1 MTTTEI
7 SSSSLSTAIIRD
19 LFRDGL
25 RAAIATGDISDPS
38 SARRN
43 GAAPMVL
50 TEFPDQGLLYP
61 HIIVSEASDV
71 GGRPDSRADLWQH
84 TYAVGIEIHAKSST
98 QMFRIRDEV
107 RAWVERNVDTLNT
120 AGFTDPQISPGIPMT
135 WDQGE
140 EIRRWKFVV
149 KGTVYTTPGGED

>member
-25 RAAIATGDISDPS
+25 RAAVAAGDIADPS
-38 SARRN
+38 SARRKT
-43 GAAPMVL
+43 AAPMIL
-50 TEFPDQGLLYP
+50 SEFPDQGLLYP

-71 GGRPDSRADLWQH
+71 GDRPDSRADLWQH

-98 QMFRIRDEV
+98 QMFRLRDEA
-107 RAWVERNVDTLNT
+107 RAWVEGHVDTLNA
-120 AGFTDPQISPGIPMT
+120 AGFTDPQISPGIPMN
-135 WDQGE
+135 WDANEQ
-140 EIRRWKFVV
+140 IRRWKFVV
-149 KGTVYTTPGGED
+149 KGTVYTTPGGA

>member
-7 SSSSLSTAIIRD
+7 SSRSLSAAIIRD

-25 RAAIATGDISDPS
+25 RAAVAAGDIFDPS
-38 SARRN
+38 SAGRK
-43 GAAPMVL
+43 GAAPMIM
-50 TEFPDQGLLYP
+50 TELPDRGLLYP

-98 QMFRIRDEV
+98 QMFRLRDEV
-107 RAWVERNVDTLNT
+107 RAWVETHVDALNA

-135 WDQGE
+135 WDQSE

-149 KGTVYTTPGGED
+149 KGTVYTTPGGA

>member
-7 SSSSLSTAIIRD
+7 SSRSLSTAIIRD

-25 RAAIATGDISDPS
+25 RAAVAAGDIFDPS

-50 TEFPDQGLLYP
+50 TEFPDRGLLYP
-61 HIIVSEASDV
+61 HIVVSEASDV
-71 GGRPDSRADLWQH
+71 GDRPDSRADLWQH

-107 RAWVERNVDTLNT
+107 RAWVEGNVDMLNA
-120 AGFTDPQISPGIPMT
+120 AGFTDPQISPGISMT
-135 WDQGE
+135 WDANEQ
-140 EIRRWKFVV
+140 IRRWKFVI
-149 KGTVYTTPGGED
+149 KGTVYTVTGA

>member
-7 SSSSLSTAIIRD
+7 SSRSLSTAIIRD

-25 RAAIATGDISDPS
+25 RAAVAAGDIFDPS

-50 TEFPDQGLLYP
+50 TEFPDRGLLYP
-61 HIIVSEASDV
+61 HIIVSEVSDV
-71 GGRPDSRADLWQH
+71 GDRPDSRADLWQH

-107 RAWVERNVDTLNT
+107 RAWVEGNVDMLNA
-120 AGFTDPQISPGIPMT
+120 AGFTDPQISPGISMT
-135 WDQGE
+135 WDANEQ
-140 EIRRWKFVV
+140 IRRWKFVI
-149 KGTVYTTPGGED
+149 KGTVYTVTGA

>member
-7 SSSSLSTAIIRD
+7 SSRSLSTAIIRD

-25 RAAIATGDISDPS
+25 RAAVAAGDIFDPS

-50 TEFPDQGLLYP
+50 TEFPDRGLLYP
-61 HIIVSEASDV
+61 HIVVGEGSDV
-71 GGRPDSRADLWQH
+71 GDRPDSRADLWQH

-107 RAWVERNVDTLNT
+107 RAWVEGNVDVLNA
-120 AGFTDPQISPGIPMT
+120 AGFTDPQMSPGISMT
-135 WDQGE
+135 WDRSE
-140 EIRRWKFVV
+140 EVRRWKIVV
-149 KGTVYTTPGGED
+149 KGTVYTTPGRA

>member
-7 SSSSLSTAIIRD
+7 SSRSLSTAIIRD

-25 RAAIATGDISDPS
+25 RAAVAAGDIFDPS

-50 TEFPDQGLLYP
+50 TEFPDRGLLHP
-61 HIIVSEASDV
+61 HIVVGEGSDV
-71 GGRPDSRADLWQH
+71 GDRPDSRADLWQH
-84 TYAVGIEIHAKSST
+84 TYAVNIEIHATSST

-107 RAWVERNVDTLNT
+107 RAWVEGNVDTLNA
-120 AGFTDPQISPGIPMT
+120 AGFTDPQISPGISMN
-135 WDQGE
+135 WDANEQ
-140 EIRRWKFVV
+140 IRRWKFVI
-149 KGTVYTTPGGED
+149 KGTVYTVTGA

>member
-25 RAAIATGDISDPS
+25 RAAVAGGDIADPS

-50 TEFPDQGLLYP
+50 TEFPDRGLLYP
-61 HIIVSEASDV
+61 HIVVGEGSDV
-71 GGRPDSRADLWQH
+71 GDQPDSRADLWQH

-98 QMFRIRDEV
+98 QMFRLRDEV
-107 RAWVERNVDTLNT
+107 RAWVEGNVDTLNA
-120 AGFTDPQISPGIPMT
+120 AGFTDPQMSPGIPMN
-135 WDQGE
+135 WDANEQ
-140 EIRRWKFVV
+140 IRRWKFVV
-149 KGTVYTTPGGED
+149 KGTVYTTPGGA

>member
-7 SSSSLSTAIIRD
+7 SSRSLSTAIIRD

-25 RAAIATGDISDPS
+25 RAAVAAGDIADPS
-38 SARRN
+38 SARRKT
-43 GAAPMVL
+43 AAPMIL
-50 TEFPDQGLLYP
+50 SELPDRGLLYP
-61 HIIVSEASDV
+61 HIIVSEVSDV
-71 GGRPDSRADLWQH
+71 GDRPDSRADLWQH

-98 QMFRIRDEV
+98 QMFRIRDEA
-107 RAWVERNVDTLNT
+107 RAWVEEHVDMLNA

-135 WDQGE
+135 WDQSE

-149 KGTVYTTPGGED
+149 KGTVYTTPGGA

>member
-1 MTTTEI
+1 MTTEI
-7 SSSSLSTAIIRD
+7 SSRSLSTAIIRD

-25 RAAIATGDISDPS
+25 RAAVAAGDIFDPS

-50 TEFPDQGLLYP
+50 TEFPDRGLLYP

-71 GGRPDSRADLWQH
+71 GDRPDSRADLWQH

-98 QMFRIRDEV
+98 QMFRLRDEV
-107 RAWVERNVDTLNT
+107 RAWVEEHVDMLNA
-120 AGFTDPQISPGIPMT
+120 AGFSDPQTSPGIPMT
-135 WDQGE
+135 WDANEQ
-140 EIRRWKFVV
+140 IRRWKIVV
-149 KGTVYTTPGGED
+149 KGTVYTVTGA

>member
-7 SSSSLSTAIIRD
+7 SSRSLSTAIIRD

-25 RAAIATGDISDPS
+25 RAALAAGDISDPS

-50 TEFPDQGLLYP
+50 TEFPDRGLLYP
-61 HIIVSEASDV
+61 HIVVGEGSDV
-71 GGRPDSRADLWQH
+71 GDRPDSRADLWQH

-107 RAWVERNVDTLNT
+107 RAWVEGNVDVLNA
-120 AGFTDPQISPGIPMT
+120 AGFTDPQISPGISMT
-135 WDQGE
+135 WDRSE
-140 EIRRWKFVV
+140 EVRRWKIVV
-149 KGTVYTTPGGED
+149 KGTVYTVTGA